1 MLQINCLLTILTGLM
16 LVVLHKNLAVAG
28 AFPVKS
34 TLGTCAR

>member
-16 LVVLHKNLAVAG
+16 LVVLQNLAVAG